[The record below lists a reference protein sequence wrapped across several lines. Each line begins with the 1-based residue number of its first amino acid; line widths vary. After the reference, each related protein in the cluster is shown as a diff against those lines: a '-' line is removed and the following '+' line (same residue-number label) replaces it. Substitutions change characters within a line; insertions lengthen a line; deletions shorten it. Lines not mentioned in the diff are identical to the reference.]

1 MCIRLVARPGN
12 SRATAYCGELRFGM
26 LFSHLNLVRQKRKG
40 RDMAP
45 HPAIIRVACP
55 TVYTLSVL
63 LWLGVGGNI
72 TSGQSIF
79 DALPHLGQGKTVAE
93 NGLWIETPLDRQFR
107 QSKEVTIAEVQGPGV
122 ITMIHFALP
131 QRMVAQPD
139 KYRLG
144 RELAIRAFWDNE
156 TTPSVECPLVDFFCD
171 PMGERESLD
180 TLMVNKKRGWN
191 AYFPMPFRKS
201 AKLTLSYDGPVE
213 PGQELWELMPCYS
226 YVMVRKVEELPA
238 NVGYFHAQWR
248 QQLINLGKED
258 YVSLDAR
265 GKGKFVGWNVT
276 IRLPG
281 QPGYPVDENE
291 KFYVDGEETPSIE
304 FQGLEDSF
312 GFSWGFPPEESTF
325 LRTGWFPF
333 HKDGAAAY
341 RFFLEDSISFDR
353 SLKVTIGF
361 GANEHPTFRSRFGK
375 PGNELEL
382 STTVYWYQSEPHAPF
397 PALSPAEQRRPT
409 ERSWKD
415 MENLPTS
422 EALQS
427 RGVKLHFR
435 CGRPENETIFAVPW
449 YAAEVKQGFA
459 YTGWPFPVFHTRAHE
474 KEVQISLTVPT
485 GRTGILRLYMIDP
498 DHFMGGRHQEVFIG
512 DTSFGEI
519 RDFDDGRWLEIPVDA
534 SMTSAGSLLVRIVN
548 RNPRSNAVVSILE
561 WVEAAASNR

>member
-1 MCIRLVARPGN
+1 MASYTHSTKIPGH
-12 SRATAYCGELRFGM
+12 TAYALTTVFW
-26 LFSHLNLVRQKRKG
+26 LVLSSN
-40 RDMAP
+40 
-45 HPAIIRVACP
+45 AIWSQ
-55 TVYTLSVL
+55 T
-63 LWLGVGGNI
+63 GV
-72 TSGQSIF
+72 
-79 DALPHLGQGKTVAE
+79 DDLPHLGQGKTVAE

-139 KYRLG
+139 KYRLE
-144 RELAIRAFWDNE
+144 RDLVIRAFWDDE
-156 TTPSVECPLVDFFCD
+156 PTPSVECPLVDFFCD
-171 PMGERESLD
+171 PMGERESLN

-201 AKLTLSYDGPVE
+201 ARVILSYDGPAE
-213 PGQELWELMPCYS
+213 PGSELWELMPCYS
-226 YVMVRKVEELPA
+226 YVMVRKVDELPA

-258 YVSLDAR
+258 YVALEAR

-276 IRLPG
+276 VRLPG

-291 KFYVDGEETPSIE
+291 RFYVDGEETPSIE

-312 GFSWGFPPEESTF
+312 GFSWGFPSEESIF

-341 RFFLEDSISFDR
+341 RFFLEDSISFER

-361 GANEHPTFRSRFGK
+361 GLNEHPMFRSRFGK
-375 PGNELEL
+375 PGNELEF
-382 STTVYWYQSEPHAPF
+382 SSTVYWYQSEPHAPF
-397 PALSPAEQRRPT
+397 PPLPAAEQRRPT

-415 MENLPTS
+415 MENLPSS
-422 EALQS
+422 EALES

-435 CGRPENETIFAVPW
+435 CGRPENETI
-449 YAAEVKQGFA
+449 YATAGYGAEVKQGFA

-474 KEVQISLTVPT
+474 KEVQIVVTVPAGKAGT
-485 GRTGILRLYMIDP
+485 LRLYMIDP

-512 DTSFGEI
+512 ERSLGEI
-519 RDFDDGRWLEIPVDA
+519 RNFVDGRWLEIPVDA
-534 SMTSAGSLLVRIVN
+534 SMTASGSLLVRIVN

-561 WVEAAASNR
+561 WVETATSNE